1 MTFKGW
7 KYTSASRI
15 WSSVN
20 LFWFSEPYF
29 YSHIEILHV
38 IDVNLINA
46 GTEFWL
52 DVKKRG
58 KWRKGTEG
66 NGNSQKL
73 GQAQVDKY
81 RRIHLF
87 QYLKKGKRWFVTTT
101 GDNELVISLSLN
113 EDQPCNHS
121 QSVAIF

>member
-1 MTFKGW
+1 MTFKAW

-29 YSHIEILHV
+29 YNRIEILHV

-52 DVKKRG
+52 DVKKTWKVKEEDRG
-58 KWRKGTEG
+58 QWELTETWTG
-66 NGNSQKL
+66 SG
-73 GQAQVDKY
+73 GQ
-81 RRIHLF
+81 I
-87 QYLKKGKRWFVTTT
+87 
-101 GDNELVISLSLN
+101 
-113 EDQPCNHS
+113 
-121 QSVAIF
+121 